1 MQHNMQHQCQ
11 HFQCYKKNVTKNVT
25 SNKIERTIP
34 QSKKGQVSLYSDHI
48 AASCLHIVSFR
59 ALSTLYIK
67 THYQRWIVPLQVISM
82 VNVLQ
87 ILGSNPGWSMV
98 NGL

>member
-1 MQHNMQHQCQ
+1 
-11 HFQCYKKNVTKNVT
+11 
-25 SNKIERTIP
+25 
-34 QSKKGQVSLYSDHI
+34 
-48 AASCLHIVSFR
+48 VSFR

-87 ILGSNPGWSMV
+87 ILGSNPGWGMV

>member
-1 MQHNMQHQCQ
+1 MSAFSMLQ
-11 HFQCYKKNVTKNVT
+11 KNVTKNVT

-34 QSKKGQVSLYSDHI
+34 QAKKRQVSLYSGLI

>member
-1 MQHNMQHQCQ
+1 MSAFSMLQKMLQKMLHLTKSNELSHNQ
-11 HFQCYKKNVTKNVT
+11 K
-25 SNKIERTIP
+25 
-34 QSKKGQVSLYSDHI
+34 SDKFPYIGSALI

>member
-1 MQHNMQHQCQ
+1 MSAFSMLQ
-11 HFQCYKKNVTKNVT
+11 KNVTKNVT

-34 QSKKGQVSLYSDHI
+34 QAKKRQVSLYSALI

>member
-1 MQHNMQHQCQ
+1 MSAFSMLQ
-11 HFQCYKKNVTKNVT
+11 KNVTKNVT

-34 QSKKGQVSLYSDHI
+34 QAKKRQVSLYSALI

-67 THYQRWIVPLQVISM
+67 IHYQRWIVPLQVISM

>member
-1 MQHNMQHQCQ
+1 MFNIYNITKT
-11 HFQCYKKNVTKNVT
+11 CYKNCYMLQKMLQKMLHLTK
-25 SNKIERTIP
+25 SNELSHNQK
-34 QSKKGQVSLYSDHI
+34 SNDFALI